1 MECIGDR
8 MLQEGLCPNAC
19 RVGWRWHDVELI
31 TDLVG
36 ESEEEEAS
44 APSLDFG
51 LVYILLSPF
60 STQIVLCVKHLDLGF
75 VDFTMMQK

>member
-1 MECIGDR
+1 M
-8 MLQEGLCPNAC
+8 QS
-19 RVGWRWHDVELI
+19 GWGWHDVELI

-36 ESEEEEAS
+36 EHEKEEVS
-44 APSLDFG
+44 ATSLDFD

-60 STQIVLCVKHLDLGF
+60 SPKIVLSVKHLDFGF